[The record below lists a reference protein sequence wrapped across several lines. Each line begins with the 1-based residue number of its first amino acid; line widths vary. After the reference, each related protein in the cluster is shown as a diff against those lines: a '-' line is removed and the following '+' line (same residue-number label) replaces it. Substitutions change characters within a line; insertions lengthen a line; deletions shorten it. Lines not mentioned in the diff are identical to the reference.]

1 MSELEAIRQKPVMEQ
16 LSQPSS
22 SQGSAHTGRQ
32 WFNRP
37 VPFKIRPQ
45 PSKIRPVQFLH
56 VLLIHLEYTL
66 I

>member
-37 VPFKIRPQ
+37 IPF
-45 PSKIRPVQFLH
+45 KIRPVQFLH
-56 VLLIHLEYTL
+56 ILLIHLEYTL